1 MKYLTGISQGFDKC
15 TKATLQN
22 NYFWGPSPDDCFCLE
37 IWSQY
42 HYNKKSLLNC
52 VPCVLKVYS
61 RANVPCVL
69 MWSRVKMPCVLT
81 CSRAYMLCML
91 TCSCANVPC
100 VLTCSRAHVPTCL
113 ACLRAHVPCG
123 DKRNPQ
129 HQIVS
134 NLIASQIIKNYT
146 LNLLI
151 FFLFYS
157 LDIIQ
162 LQIISHYVIS

>member
-1 MKYLTGISQGFDKC
+1 MRALRAKSVLTRQRALRAYVVTC
-15 TKATLQN
+15 QN
-22 NYFWGPSPDDCFCLE
+22 AL
-37 IWSQY
+37 
-42 HYNKKSLLNC
+42 
-52 VPCVLKVYS
+52 
-61 RANVPCVL
+61 RAY
-69 MWSRVKMPCVLT
+69 VLT
-81 CSRAYMLCML
+81 CLHALHAYVLMCQCALRAYVP
-91 TCSCANVPC
+91 TCLAC
-100 VLTCSRAHVPTCL
+100 LRAHLRTCL
-113 ACLRAHVPCG
+113 ACLRAHVPCR

>member
-1 MKYLTGISQGFDKC
+1 MSKCLACLRTHVPTCFACLRAHVPMYLAF
-15 TKATLQN
+15 L
-22 NYFWGPSPDDCFCLE
+22 
-37 IWSQY
+37 
-42 HYNKKSLLNC
+42 
-52 VPCVLKVYS
+52 
-61 RANVPCVL
+61 
-69 MWSRVKMPCVLT
+69 
-81 CSRAYMLCML
+81 
-91 TCSCANVPC
+91 
-100 VLTCSRAHVPTCL
+100 RAHVPTCL

>member
-1 MKYLTGISQGFDKC
+1 MRALRAKSVLTRQRALRAYVVTC
-15 TKATLQN
+15 QN
-22 NYFWGPSPDDCFCLE
+22 AL
-37 IWSQY
+37 
-42 HYNKKSLLNC
+42 
-52 VPCVLKVYS
+52 
-61 RANVPCVL
+61 RAY
-69 MWSRVKMPCVLT
+69 VLT
-81 CSRAYMLCML
+81 CLHALHAYVLMCQCTLRSYVLMCQCALRAYVP
-91 TCSCANVPC
+91 TCLAC
-100 VLTCSRAHVPTCL
+100 LRAHLRTCL
-113 ACLRAHVPCG
+113 ACLRAHVPCR

>member
-61 RANVPCVL
+61 RANMPYVL

-100 VLTCSRAHVPTCL
+100 VLTCSCANVPCVLTCQRALHAYVLTCERVLRAYVLMCL
-113 ACLRAHVPCG
+113 AA
-123 DKRNPQ
+123 
-129 HQIVS
+129 
-134 NLIASQIIKNYT
+134 IKEI
-146 LNLLI
+146 LNTK
-151 FFLFYS
+151 
-157 LDIIQ
+157 
-162 LQIISHYVIS
+162 